1 MSARGHSCVGI
12 FISNNFTSFFRV
24 HQIFSLPAGPLRA
37 HPINPLRPKSRIRF
51 HWLNLK
57 TENSRFVLKKKI
69 MAASGGSFLTLSSAG
84 AIRYQHVSSSQ
95 PTTLLGVCPKNQRKR
110 KTPRRFVEVA
120 VTQGSA
126 ESSKSEEKIPSWAK
140 PDSDEPPPWARDEPN
155 NKNSQQEGFEIPF
168 YAYLLASA
176 ITAIAAIG
184 SIFEYVNQ
192 RPVFGVLTSDSVFYA
207 PLLGFFVFTGIPSS
221 AFLWFKSVQAANKEA
236 EEQDKRDGYL

>member
-1 MSARGHSCVGI
+1 
-12 FISNNFTSFFRV
+12 
-24 HQIFSLPAGPLRA
+24 
-37 HPINPLRPKSRIRF
+37 
-51 HWLNLK
+51 
-57 TENSRFVLKKKI
+57 
-69 MAASGGSFLTLSSAG
+69 MAASCGGSFLTLWCAG
-84 AIRYQHVSSSQ
+84 AIQNQHVSQ
-95 PTTLLGVCPKNQRKR
+95 PTTFLGAPDYHHRKR
-110 KTPRRFVEVA
+110 KTLHRLVVVA

-140 PDSDEPPPWARDEPN
+140 PDSDEPPPWARDEA
-155 NKNSQQEGFEIPF
+155 NKNTSEQGFEIPF
-168 YAYLLASA
+168 FAYLLASA

-236 EEQDKRDGYL
+236 EEQDKKDGYL

>member
-1 MSARGHSCVGI
+1 
-12 FISNNFTSFFRV
+12 
-24 HQIFSLPAGPLRA
+24 
-37 HPINPLRPKSRIRF
+37 
-51 HWLNLK
+51 
-57 TENSRFVLKKKI
+57 
-69 MAASGGSFLTLSSAG
+69 MAASGSGFSSLSCAG
-84 AIRYQHVSSSQ
+84 AIKIQHASQ
-95 PTTLLGVCPKNQRKR
+95 PATFLGVPCYRRRVFFGKGKP
-110 KTPRRFVEVA
+110 PRGFVVVA

-126 ESSKSEEKIPSWAK
+126 DSGKSEEKIPSWAK
-140 PDSDEPPPWARDEPN
+140 PDSDEPPPWARDEAN
-155 NKNSQQEGFEIPF
+155 QSNASSSQQGFEIPF

-236 EEQDKRDGYL
+236 EEQDRRDGYF